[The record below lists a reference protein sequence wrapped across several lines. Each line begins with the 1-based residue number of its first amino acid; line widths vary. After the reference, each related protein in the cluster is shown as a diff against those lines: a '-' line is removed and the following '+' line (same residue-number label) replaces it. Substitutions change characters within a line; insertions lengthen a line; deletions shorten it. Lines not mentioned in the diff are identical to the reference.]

1 MTKQEM
7 RYIAKLNDYQV
18 WKKKRAMWRQFKNLD
33 FISFYIIFKKIAQI
47 METDEFAN
55 DCESELNEFVKLVG
69 EEYGRIRKNN

>member
-1 MTKQEM
+1 
-7 RYIAKLNDYQV
+7 
-18 WKKKRAMWRQFKNLD
+18 MWRQFKNLD
-33 FISFYIIFKKIAQI
+33 FISFYIVFKKIAQI